1 MFDCSLFQDLKAEGI
16 GKELIESIQ
25 ERIEQRE
32 SQVHEQ
38 AATLGVFLSPTTMNR
53 QEGQFN
59 RGFKKEISVM
69 DISFLFN
76 LKFRRYL

>member
-59 RGFKKEISVM
+59 RGFKKEISAP
-69 DISFLFN
+69 DISFFVQS
-76 LKFRRYL
+76 

>member
-1 MFDCSLFQDLKAEGI
+1 MFDCSLFQDLKADGI

-76 LKFRRYL
+76 LKFRRYP

>member
-1 MFDCSLFQDLKAEGI
+1 MFDCSLFQDLKADGI

-59 RGFKKEISVM
+59 RGFKKRYPRWISL
-69 DISFLFN
+69 FLFN
-76 LKFRRYL
+76 LKFRRYP

>member
-1 MFDCSLFQDLKAEGI
+1 MFDCSLFQDLRADGI
-16 GKELIESIQ
+16 GKEIVESIQ

-53 QEGQFN
+53 
-59 RGFKKEISVM
+59 
-69 DISFLFN
+69 
-76 LKFRRYL
+76 